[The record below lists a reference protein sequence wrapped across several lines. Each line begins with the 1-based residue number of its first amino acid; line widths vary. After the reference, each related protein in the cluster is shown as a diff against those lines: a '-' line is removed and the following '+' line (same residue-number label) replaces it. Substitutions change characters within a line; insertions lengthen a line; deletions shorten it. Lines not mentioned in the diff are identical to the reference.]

1 MCVCEGKGGGG
12 GSVEGFR
19 KDHLVF
25 SRNEEVIRQLKLL

>member
-1 MCVCEGKGGGG
+1 MCVCEGRGGG